1 MMESHADITTEQAIL
16 EAAERLFLEKGFAL
30 TTTTEIAR
38 VAGCNQAMV
47 HYYYRTK
54 EKLFT
59 SVFEKKARMMVANLL
74 QADRPDLSFEEKLRH
89 KIEAHYNMLKENPRL
104 PFLFFNEMI
113 TNPPRLLALR
123 EIIKDFPL
131 GIVKPMEA
139 ELKAE
144 IALGNIRQVSM
155 IDLLMT
161 MLSLNVFLF
170 LASPIFKTLTGI
182 SDEEF
187 EQMVERRKE
196 ENVTVILKSLRP
208 D

>member
-1 MMESHADITTEQAIL
+1 MESHSEITTEQAIL

-30 TTTTEIAR
+30 TSTTEIAR

-54 EKLFT
+54 EKLFA

-144 IALGNIRQVSM
+144 IARGNIRPVSM

-182 SDEEF
+182 SDEAF
-187 EQMVERRKE
+187 EMMVERRKE
-196 ENVTVILKSLRP
+196 ENVTVILRSLRP

>member
-1 MMESHADITTEQAIL
+1 MESHTDISTEQAIL

-30 TTTTEIAR
+30 TSTTEIAR

-144 IALGNIRQVSM
+144 IARGNIRPVSM

-187 EQMVERRKE
+187 EQMVERRRE
-196 ENVTVILKSLRP
+196 ENVTIILRSLRP
-208 D
+208 Y

>member
-1 MMESHADITTEQAIL
+1 MESHADITTEQAIL